1 MNARV
6 RGRRAA
12 LLLSLALASGG
23 LAASEVASRVQEVDA
38 RVGRPVPVLVT
49 RRDVGPGTPLERADL
64 EIRHVP
70 GRFAPTGALTT
81 PDKAIGSEPAT
92 AMARGSYVTAALLG
106 GTDARGGPRVLR
118 AGERAVEVGVADGG
132 ALTTDVGPG
141 ARVDVLVST
150 EQREGAGVSFIALE
164 DVELLD
170 LRDASGEAPTAPG
183 DADGAAPASSRR
195 HPARDATSG
204 RLPHR
209 GTELRARGAAAATAR
224 RRPSP
229 LRPRGGGRGW
239 PLTQVTAE
247 CVGHDVR
254 GNSPGA
260 QESKQT
266 VVVERLEFPDGRGE
280 SGDSRDRLPDRVSRA
295 KRYRNVG
302 IRAWLRTRPGEPK
315 LSHRYRAASSP
326 CAVRVA
332 LLRTPPWDASR
343 AVRGSQP
350 VSR

>member
-183 DADGAAPASSRR
+183 DADGAAPASSVATLRVTLR
-195 HPARDATSG
+195 QAVYLTAAQNFAREVRLLPRPAGD
-204 RLPHR
+204 
-209 GTELRARGAAAATAR
+209 R
-224 RRPSP
+224 RRS
-229 LRPRGGGRGW
+229 GH
-239 PLTQVTAE
+239 AA
-247 CVGHDVR
+247 VGV
-254 GNSPGA
+254 
-260 QESKQT
+260 
-266 VVVERLEFPDGRGE
+266 DG
-280 SGDSRDRLPDRVSRA
+280 
-295 KRYRNVG
+295 
-302 IRAWLRTRPGEPK
+302 
-315 LSHRYRAASSP
+315 
-326 CAVRVA
+326 
-332 LLRTPPWDASR
+332 LLRR
-343 AVRGSQP
+343 
-350 VSR
+350 